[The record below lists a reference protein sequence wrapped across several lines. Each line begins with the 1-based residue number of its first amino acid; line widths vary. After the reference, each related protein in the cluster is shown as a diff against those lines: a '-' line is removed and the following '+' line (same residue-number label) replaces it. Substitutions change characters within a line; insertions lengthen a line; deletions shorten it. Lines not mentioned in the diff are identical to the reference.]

1 MLTRTFAFG
10 IIGLFLIEHFPTSA
24 STQRSDIFNAFTP
37 TQVALDPDSAYQT
50 AVTQRKV
57 AKTMLPLDNTTIAI
71 KDNICTQRYRTTCC
85 SPLLKDFTS
94 PFDATVVSLLQ
105 DAGAW
110 IAGKTNMDEF
120 GMGSTTTF
128 SPFGPT
134 INPAPFLPL
143 GAPSQPL
150 SDTVAQGPH
159 LSAGGSS
166 GGSAASVAAAMCNAA
181 LGTDTG
187 GSVRLPAS
195 YCGVIGF
202 KPTYGRISRWGV
214 VAYANSLD
222 TVGILALDMPT
233 VKRVYETL
241 NCHDPLDSTN
251 MPETIRQTLH
261 NATHVRTED
270 AIRRSKWSACNL
282 QGCRVGIPAEYHVN
296 ELNEAV
302 VKVWQRAAAHLETLG
317 ATVVPISCP
326 HTRYALSAYYILAP
340 AEASSNLARYDG
352 IRYGTP
358 ADPTTASDTL
368 YGTTRTQGFGPEV
381 HRRILLGTYVLTST
395 AYDDYFVQ
403 AQKVRRLVQQ
413 DFDSAFSLP
422 NVLHSPGQAPL
433 STTSPSNHP
442 QVDVILTPTAI
453 SHAPSLDTA
462 RASTASTEA
471 SVIMTGYVNDV
482 MTVPASLAGIPAIS
496 VPFGH
501 VPSAFQDASG
511 GFLNLPVGMQLLAQ
525 YGDDGTL
532 LRVAEA
538 LVLAQP

>member
-1 MLTRTFAFG
+1 MLTRAFAFG

-94 PFDATVVSLLQ
+94 PFDATAVSLLQ

-128 SPFGPT
+128 SP
-134 INPAPFLPL
+134 
-143 GAPSQPL
+143 
-150 SDTVAQGPH
+150 
-159 LSAGGSS
+159 
-166 GGSAASVAAAMCNAA
+166 A

-251 MPETIRQTLH
+251 MPEAIRQILH

-282 QGCRVGIPAEYHVN
+282 QDCRVGIPAEYHVN

-358 ADPTTASDTL
+358 ADPTMASDTL

-462 RASTASTEA
+462 RASTASSEA
-471 SVIMTGYVNDV
+471 SVIMADYVNDV

-511 GFLNLPVGMQLLAQ
+511 SFLNLPVGMQLLAQ
-525 YGDDGTL
+525 YGDDETL

-538 LVLAQP
+538 LVLA